1 MKKLSNSQL
10 QKKIWVECK
19 RIIRSRYGNTCYTCG
34 RGGLE
39 GSNWHTGHMI
49 AKGSLPLKY
58 KYDLNLLRPQCYF
71 CNINCGGQGAYFVK
85 RWEQENKKNNFKKL
99 EQEIKQNKSMGSLES
114 WGYLTNLLEE
124 YKNCG

>member
-1 MKKLSNSQL
+1 MKKLTTAKLNKL
-10 QKKIWVECK
+10 VWVECK
-19 RIIRSRYGNTCYTCG
+19 RIIRKRYGNTCYTCG

-58 KYDLNLLRPQCYF
+58 KYDLNLLRPQDYF

-85 RWEQENKKNNFKKL
+85 NWEQENKKNNFKKL
-99 EQEIKQNKSMGSLES
+99 EQEIKQTKPMGSLES
-114 WGYLTNLLEE
+114 WSFLTNLLEE
-124 YKNCG
+124 YKSY